1 VSDELPKLP
10 IEVVMQS
17 IAQGLD
23 MIVEGRKFVLIVFEK
38 RDHSDFNY
46 VSNAPEDMLE
56 MLRAFV
62 ARKTN

>member
-1 VSDELPKLP
+1 
-10 IEVVMQS
+10 MQS